1 MKYIVFREFSLRYGF
16 LTDWEVRGYVLQ
28 TLGAWNPVTAE
39 TREEGA
45 HV

>member
-28 TLGAWNPVTAE
+28 TLGAWNLQVLAQSGPQ
-39 TREEGA
+39 
-45 HV
+45 